1 MNLLYVRE
9 ENIRDQGDLLFVTTP
24 GQINTMNRKSYTF
37 ASMLKVSYEPE
48 KKKKNTCYFF
58 FQELTFQ
65 NITQRKKRRNEQK
78 YTETK
83 MFSQGKIEN
92 KEGGMKISGNKQMES
107 LVFHALKLTTK
118 ISVPLAYVTM

>member
-48 KKKKNTCYFF
+48 KKKKHLLLLLPRTDLLEYN
-58 FQELTFQ
+58 
-65 NITQRKKRRNEQK
+65 
-78 YTETK
+78 
-83 MFSQGKIEN
+83 
-92 KEGGMKISGNKQMES
+92 
-107 LVFHALKLTTK
+107 TTK
-118 ISVPLAYVTM
+118 EKEK